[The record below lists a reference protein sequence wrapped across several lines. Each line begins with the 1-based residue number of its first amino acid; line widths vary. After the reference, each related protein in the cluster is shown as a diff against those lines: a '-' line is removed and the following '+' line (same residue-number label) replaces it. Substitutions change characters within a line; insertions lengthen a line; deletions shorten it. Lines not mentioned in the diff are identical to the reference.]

1 MREQAMIQS
10 DRSQAGF
17 TLVEA
22 LIAVVILA
30 VGLMAVT
37 NLFVVGA
44 ASNQVGN
51 YSTATAT
58 VASETLEKI
67 QALDFFFVCPQLGA
81 PQPVQPCPGVGVPPV
96 RGSLTADVGPP
107 NNTPE
112 VTVGGVLTF
121 HSVRNVA
128 GVGGA
133 PQNQNIV
140 VRTRWTITDAS
151 GITAAYL
158 ITVQSRIDGPLGG
171 SLSQAQ
177 FSAFRACTAPGCS

>member
-1 MREQAMIQS
+1 MIQS

-37 NLFVVGA
+37 NLFVVAA

-51 YSTATAT
+51 YGTATAT

-81 PQPVQPCPGVGVPPV
+81 PQPVQPCPGPI
-96 RGSLTADVGPP
+96 RGSLTADVGAP

-112 VTVGGVLTF
+112 VTVGGALTF

-140 VRTRWTITDAS
+140 VRTRWVIQDAT
-151 GITAAYL
+151 GITAAYM

-171 SLSQAQ
+171 SISQAQ
-177 FSAFRACTAPGCS
+177 FTGFRACTAPGCS

>member
-1 MREQAMIQS
+1 MREQAMIQPRHRAS
-10 DRSQAGF
+10 VPSVRDGSSQAGF

-51 YSTATAT
+51 YSTATAS

-81 PQPVQPCPGVGVPPV
+81 PQPVQPCPGPV
-96 RGSLTADVGPP
+96 RGSLTANVGPV

-121 HSVRNVA
+121 HSVRNIP
-128 GVGGA
+128 GIG
-133 PQNQNIV
+133 N
-140 VRTRWTITDAS
+140 VRTRWVIQDAT
-151 GITAAYL
+151 GITAAYM
-158 ITVQSRIDGPLGG
+158 IIVQSRIDGPLGG
-171 SLSQAQ
+171 SISQAQ
-177 FSAFRACTAPGCS
+177 FTGFRACTAPGCS